1 MPIWR
6 PTRRLSKRL
15 TSIGVTVK
23 FMNLQEIYNIGIG
36 AVLAGLGWFARE
48 LWGAVA
54 ELRRDIRQIEVDL
67 PSHYLRKD
75 EFREGIN
82 EIKNI
87 LGEMFRKID
96 DLKDKKADK

>member
-6 PTRRLSKRL
+6 LIRRLSKRL
-15 TSIGVTVK
+15 TNGEAVK

-54 ELRRDIRQIEVDL
+54 ELRRDIRQIEIDL
-67 PSHYLRKD
+67 PSNYLRKD
-75 EFREGIN
+75 EFREGVN

>member
-1 MPIWR
+1 MD
-6 PTRRLSKRL
+6 
-15 TSIGVTVK
+15 
-23 FMNLQEIYNIGIG
+23 LQAIYNIGLG
-36 AVLAGLGWFARE
+36 AIVAAIGWFARE

-54 ELRRDIRQIEVDL
+54 ELRRDVKQIEVDL